1 MCEKGSPYSRI
12 FHFEEEKP
20 VKEQTEQVKKLVQ
33 EQFGT
38 HADKYVTS
46 STHSKG
52 TDILQEWLQLSSDA
66 MVLDIATGGGHAAKA
81 LAPHAAY
88 VFATDLTKDML
99 DNTRSFLASEPNIFF
114 VTADAEALP
123 FLNNTFDAAVCR
135 IAAHHFPNPGSFVQE
150 VARVLKPGGKFLLI
164 DNVSP
169 NDKELD
175 EFVNHLEKI
184 RDISHVR
191 SYSLTE
197 WSIWFKQAGLEK
209 VNDEIR
215 KKRFNYIEW
224 VMRTTSSEEQVKE
237 VDQHILSANEK
248 IKEYYS
254 INLSGNTIDTFE
266 IDEWMVL
273 FEKSE

>member
-1 MCEKGSPYSRI
+1 M
-12 FHFEEEKP
+12 
-20 VKEQTEQVKKLVQ
+20 KEQTEQVKKIVQ

-52 TDILQEWLQLSSDA
+52 TDILQGWLQLSSDA

-99 DNTRSFLASEPNIFF
+99 ANTRSYLASEPNIFF

-123 FLNNTFDAAVCR
+123 FLDNTFDAVVCR
-135 IAAHHFPNPGSFVQE
+135 IAAHHFPNPARFVQE
-150 VARVLKPGGKFLLI
+150 VGRVLKPGGKFLLI

-169 NDKELD
+169 DDKEFD
-175 EFVNHLEKI
+175 KFVNHLERI

-191 SYSLTE
+191 SYSLSE
-197 WSIWFKQAGLEK
+197 WDAWFKQAGLEK
-209 VNDEIR
+209 VNDNLR
-215 KKRFNYIEW
+215 KKRFNYKEW
-224 VMRTTSSEEQVKE
+224 VMRTTSSEEQVNE

-248 IKEYYS
+248 IKKYYS
-254 INLSGNTIDTFE
+254 INLYGDTIDSFE

-273 FEKSE
+273 LKKKH